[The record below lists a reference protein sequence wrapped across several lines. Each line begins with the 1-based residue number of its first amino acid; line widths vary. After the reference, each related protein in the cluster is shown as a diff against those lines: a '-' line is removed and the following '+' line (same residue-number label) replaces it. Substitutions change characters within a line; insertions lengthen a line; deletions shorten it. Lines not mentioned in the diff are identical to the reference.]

1 MFDTTHSDRSPR
13 GPGLSGADR
22 AVSPVVGAVLM
33 FALLVLLLSV
43 LQATA
48 VPALNEQAEFR
59 HSERVQSDV
68 VDLAAAVDRTAATG
82 VEQTVRIEAGLRY
95 PVRPLFVNPG
105 PATGTVRTTERR
117 SVVVDNAVASG
128 ETRDFWNGTE
138 RYLPTTTVVYAP
150 NYNEYDGAPV
160 TRLEPWALVN
170 RFDERTLAVSRDT
183 FVDGRRVSLVAFDGN
198 RSTGRVG
205 ALPVT
210 VEPTSAPTRTV
221 SVTAGDD
228 PITVSVPT
236 AIPEDTWTELLAP
249 EYDGNNVTTNDRY
262 VDDYDCA
269 NPAPEPCGRLTVTL
283 EANATYDLRLG
294 EVGIAA
300 DATDERAV
308 YLTAVDGDD
317 ATVREGG
324 RQRLVVEARDR
335 FDNPVSGVPV
345 NGTVAAE
352 GETENAGRLRRA
364 NATTDT
370 DGRAAFVYEAPASV
384 EGTVDANVTLRFG
397 PGDAPRRA
405 VTMSLQA
412 VGPVAT
418 GNGTDGAGT
427 GDQGGD
433 EQSGDGQGGDGQDG
447 GGEVTGTAPTV
458 QFDGVERGARGNGRV
473 DEYDVEVGTED
484 AEGDLARVE
493 FELRS
498 LDGTVLDNATETVA
512 GDAGST
518 TGSLRVEGSRVRAE
532 YRLVVTV
539 VDRAG
544 NTDTIERTVDGSG

>member
-1 MFDTTHSDRSPR
+1 MTDTTHSDRSPR
-13 GPGLSGADR
+13 GPGLSSADR
-22 AVSPVVGAVLM
+22 AVSPVVGAVLV
-33 FALLVLLLSV
+33 FGLLVLLLSV

-48 VPALNEQAEFR
+48 VPALNQQTEFR

-105 PATGTVRTTERR
+105 PASGTVRTAERR
-117 SVVVDNAVASG
+117 SVVVANAVASG
-128 ETRDFWNGTE
+128 ETGDVWNGSE
-138 RYLPTTTVVYAP
+138 RRFPTTAVVYDP

-210 VEPTSAPTRTV
+210 VEPTSAPTQAV

-236 AIPEDTWTELLAP
+236 AIPEDTWAELLAP
-249 EYDGNNVTTNDRY
+249 ELDGSGDPTNDRY
-262 VDDYDCA
+262 VAGYDCA
-269 NPAPEPCGRLTVTL
+269 DPAPEPCGRLTVRL

-294 EVGIAA
+294 EVGLAA
-300 DATDERAV
+300 DATDERAA

-335 FDNPVSGVPV
+335 FDNPVSGVAV
-345 NGTVAAE
+345 EGAVVGEGGDAE
-352 GETENAGRLRRA
+352 SAGRLRRA
-364 NATTDT
+364 NATTDA

-384 EGTVDANVTLRFG
+384 EGTANATVTLRFG
-397 PGDAPRRA
+397 PGDGPRRA
-405 VTMSLQA
+405 VNVSLQA
-412 VGPVAT
+412 VGPVVPENA
-418 GNGTDGAGT
+418 TDGGT
-427 GDQGGD
+427 
-433 EQSGDGQGGDGQDG
+433 GDGQGGSDQGGGQNG
-447 GGEVTGTAPTV
+447 GGEASGTAPTV
-458 QFDGVERGARGNGRV
+458 QFDGVDRGARGDGRV
-473 DEYDVEVGTED
+473 DEYDVTAAVSD
-484 AEGDLARVE
+484 ADGDLARVE
-493 FELRS
+493 FELQS
-498 LDGTVLDNATETVA
+498 PDGEVLDSASAAVG
-512 GDAGST
+512 GDADSAS
-518 TGSLRVEGSRVRAE
+518 GSLRVQGNGVRAE
-532 YRLVVTV
+532 YRVVVTV
-539 VDRAG
+539 VDGAG
-544 NTDTIERTVDGSG
+544 NTDTVERTVDGSG

>member
-13 GPGLSGADR
+13 GAGLSGAGR

-48 VPALNEQAEFR
+48 IPALNEQTEFR

-105 PATGTVRTTERR
+105 PATGTVRTVERR
-117 SVVVDNAVASG
+117 PVVVDNAVAGG
-128 ETRDFWNGTE
+128 ESRDFWNGTE
-138 RYLPTTTVVYAP
+138 RRVPTTGVVYAP
-150 NYNEYDGAPV
+150 NYNEYDSAPV

-170 RFDERTLAVSRDT
+170 RFDERTLAVSPDT

-249 EYDGNNVTTNDRY
+249 EYDGSDEPTNDRY
-262 VDDYDCA
+262 VDDYGCA
-269 NPAPEPCGRLTVTL
+269 NPAPDPCGRLTVTL

-300 DATDERAV
+300 DATDERAA
-308 YLTAVDGDD
+308 YLTAVEGDD
-317 ATVREGG
+317 ATVRESS

-335 FDNPVSGVPV
+335 FDNPVSGVLV
-345 NGTVAAE
+345 NGTVTAE
-352 GETENAGRLRRA
+352 NGDTADAGRLRRT
-364 NATTDT
+364 NATTDA
-370 DGRAAFVYEAPASV
+370 DGRASFVYEAPANV
-384 EGTVDANVTLRFG
+384 EGVANATVTLRFG
-397 PGDAPRRA
+397 PGEAPRRA

-412 VGPVAT
+412 VGPVAV
-418 GNGTDGAGT
+418 GNGTDGTGT
-427 GDQGGD
+427 GDEQG
-433 EQSGDGQGGDGQDG
+433 G
-447 GGEVTGTAPTV
+447 GGEATGTAPTV
-458 QFDGVERGARGNGRV
+458 QFDGVERKARGNGRV
-473 DEYDVEVGTED
+473 DEYDVDVATAD
-484 AEGDLARVE
+484 ADGDLSRVE

-498 LDGTVLDNATETVA
+498 LDGTALDDTSETVA
-512 GDAGST
+512 GDAAST
-518 TGSLRVEGSRVRAE
+518 TGSLRVEGSRIRGE
-532 YRLVVTV
+532 YRVVVTV
-539 VDRAG
+539 VDGAG
-544 NTDTIERTVDGSG
+544 NTDTIERTVAGSG